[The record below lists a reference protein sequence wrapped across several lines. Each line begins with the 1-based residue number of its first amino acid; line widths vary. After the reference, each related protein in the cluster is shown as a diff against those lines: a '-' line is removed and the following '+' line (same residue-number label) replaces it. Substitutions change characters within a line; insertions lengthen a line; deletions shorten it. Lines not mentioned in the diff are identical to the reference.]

1 MLTMGQIDKETAIH
15 DIYRLAV
22 RAHLDLS
29 NANISQLINC
39 YCDAMSLLLL
49 KCKPLTKMQLHY
61 ISNNVKD
68 WTNKPPTEIISC
80 DLLLIFLL
88 NNKEIRPQ
96 AFDLY
101 LRNVTYLIDEYQNTL
116 DAFFVLSIRNLLKPF
131 FELEKPAKF
140 SM

>member
-1 MLTMGQIDKETAIH
+1 
-15 DIYRLAV
+15 
-22 RAHLDLS
+22 
-29 NANISQLINC
+29 
-39 YCDAMSLLLL
+39 
-49 KCKPLTKMQLHY
+49 
-61 ISNNVKD
+61 VKD